1 MKITASMVKELREMT
16 GAGMLDCKKALQ
28 ETNGDMEAAVDWL
41 RENGIAKAAKKA
53 SRIAAEGL
61 ASVLIDKNTA
71 VIFEINSETDFVAK
85 NEQFQ
90 NLVKTVGQ
98 HLLSAKPKDMEAA
111 LKSSIEGK
119 DLATFIAEAAAK
131 IGEKI
136 TLRRF
141 EIVEKTDNDV
151 FGDYIHMGGK
161 IAVLVVLEGCQD
173 VAGAKD
179 IAMHVAAM
187 APQFIAREDIPN
199 EYIEHERQIQTEIV
213 KNDPK
218 TADKP
223 EKVMDGIIEGKLNKQ
238 LKDVC
243 LLEQPFVKNPDQ
255 TVKAYADSLTA
266 NVRTMIRY
274 EVGEGID
281 KKEVDFADEVMSQ
294 VTA

>member
-1 MKITASMVKELREMT
+1 MKVTASMVKELRELT

-28 ETNGDMEAAVDWL
+28 ETDGDIEAAVDWL

-61 ASVLIDKNTA
+61 ADVVIDKNRA
-71 VIFEINSETDFVAK
+71 VILEVNSETDFVAR

-90 NLVKTVGQ
+90 NLVHKLGE
-98 HLLSAKPKDMEAA
+98 HILSVSPKDLDEA
-111 LKSSIEGK
+111 LKSQIEGK
-119 DLATFIAEAAAK
+119 DLETYIAEAAST

-136 TLRRF
+136 SLRRF
-141 EIVEKTDNDV
+141 EIVEKTDKDA
-151 FGDYIHMGGK
+151 FGDYLHMGGK
-161 IAVLVVLEGCQD
+161 IAVLVVLEGCTD
-173 VAGAKD
+173 TAGARD

-187 APQFIAREDIPN
+187 APQFIARDDISD
-199 EYIEHERQIQTEIV
+199 EYVEHERQIQTEIA

-223 EKVMDGIIEGKLNKQ
+223 EKVMNGIIEGKLNKQ
-238 LKDVC
+238 LKEIC

-266 NVRTMIRY
+266 KVRTVIRY
-274 EVGEGID
+274 EVGEGIE
-281 KKEVDFADEVMSQ
+281 KKVVDFADEVMSQ
-294 VTA
+294 VTT

>member
-1 MKITASMVKELREMT
+1 MKVTASMVKELRELT

-28 ETNGDMEAAVDWL
+28 ETDGDMKAAVDWL

-61 ASVLIDKNTA
+61 ADVVIDKNRA
-71 VIFEINSETDFVAK
+71 VILEVNSETDFVAR

-90 NLVKTVGQ
+90 NLVHKLGE
-98 HLLSAKPKDMEAA
+98 HILSVTPKDLDEA
-111 LKSSIEGK
+111 LKSQIEGK
-119 DLATFIAEAAAK
+119 DLETYIAEAAST

-136 TLRRF
+136 SLRRF

-151 FGDYIHMGGK
+151 FGDYLHMGGK
-161 IAVLVVLEGCQD
+161 IAVLIVLEGCTD
-173 VAGAKD
+173 TAGARD

-187 APQFIAREDIPN
+187 APQFIAREDISD
-199 EYIEHERQIQTEIV
+199 EYVEHERQIQTEIA

-223 EKVMDGIIEGKLNKQ
+223 EKVMNGIIEGKLNKQ
-238 LKDVC
+238 LKEIC

-266 NVRTMIRY
+266 KVRTVIRY
-274 EVGEGID
+274 EVGEGIE
-281 KKEVDFADEVMSQ
+281 KKVVDFADEVMSQ
-294 VTA
+294 VTT

>member
-1 MKITASMVKELREMT
+1 MKVTASMVKELRELT

-28 ETNGDMEAAVDWL
+28 ETDGDMKAAVDWL

-61 ASVLIDKNTA
+61 ADVVIDKNRA
-71 VIFEINSETDFVAK
+71 VILEVNSETDFVAR

-90 NLVKTVGQ
+90 NLVHKLGE
-98 HLLSAKPKDMEAA
+98 HILSVTPKDLDEA
-111 LKSSIEGK
+111 LKSQIEGK
-119 DLATFIAEAAAK
+119 DLETYIAEAAST

-136 TLRRF
+136 SLRRF
-141 EIVEKTDNDV
+141 EIVEKTDDDV
-151 FGDYIHMGGK
+151 FGDYLHMGGK
-161 IAVLVVLEGCQD
+161 IAVLIVLEGCTD
-173 VAGAKD
+173 AAGARD

-187 APQFIAREDIPN
+187 APQFIAREDISD
-199 EYIEHERQIQTEIV
+199 EYVEHERQIQTEIA

-223 EKVMDGIIEGKLNKQ
+223 EKVMNGIIEGKLNKQ
-238 LKDVC
+238 LKEIC

-266 NVRTMIRY
+266 KVRTVIRY
-274 EVGEGID
+274 EVGEGIE
-281 KKEVDFADEVMSQ
+281 KKVVDFADEVMSQ
-294 VTA
+294 VTT

>member
-1 MKITASMVKELREMT
+1 MKVTASMVKELRELT

-28 ETNGDMEAAVDWL
+28 ETDGNMEAAVDWL

-61 ASVLIDKNTA
+61 ADVVIDKNRA
-71 VIFEINSETDFVAK
+71 VILEVNSETDFVAR

-90 NLVKTVGQ
+90 NLVHKLGE
-98 HLLSAKPKDMEAA
+98 HILSVTPKDLEEA
-111 LKSSIEGK
+111 LKSQIEGK
-119 DLATFIAEAAAK
+119 DLETYIAEAAST

-136 TLRRF
+136 SLRRF
-141 EIVEKTDNDV
+141 EIVEKTDNDA
-151 FGDYIHMGGK
+151 FGDYLHMGGK
-161 IAVLVVLEGCQD
+161 IAVLVVLEGCKD
-173 VAGAKD
+173 TAGARD

-187 APQFIAREDIPN
+187 APQFISRDDISD
-199 EYIEHERQIQTEIV
+199 EYVEHERQIQTEIA

-223 EKVMDGIIEGKLNKQ
+223 EKVMNGIIEGKLNKQ
-238 LKDVC
+238 LKEIC

-266 NVRTMIRY
+266 KVRTVIRY
-274 EVGEGID
+274 EVGEGIE
-281 KKEVDFADEVMSQ
+281 KKVVDFADEVMSQ
-294 VTA
+294 VTT